1 MDIGTISSRYARALF
16 DSAEEKGLEGPIYE
30 KMKMLAT
37 CLLIERKLI
46 EALRNPI
53 LPREEKERLL
63 QTAGGDGECGLY
75 TNFIRMVLR
84 HKRES
89 LLPFI
94 SYIYIHLYRKKNKIV
109 KVQFSSVEPIGPDTE
124 AHLKEKLQKETGCT
138 IEFSGKTDPDL
149 LGGFRLRIGNYRV
162 DASFATQLREIRS
175 RLLEKH

>member
-16 DSAEEKGLEGPIYE
+16 ESAEEKGLEEPIYE

-37 CLLIERKLI
+37 CLLTERKLM

-53 LPREEKERLL
+53 LPFVEKEQLL
-63 QTAGGDGECGLY
+63 RTAGGDGECGLY
-75 TNFIRMVLR
+75 MNFIRLVLN

-94 SYIYIHLYRKKNKIV
+94 SHIYIHLYRKKKKIV
-109 KVQFSSVEPIGPDTE
+109 KVLFSSVEPIGPATE
-124 AHLKEKLQKETGCT
+124 THLKEKLQKETGCT
-138 IEFSGKTDPDL
+138 IEFSGKTDPSL
-149 LGGFRLRIGNYRV
+149 LGGFRLRIGNYRI

-175 RLLEKH
+175 HLLEKH